1 MTRVIGAL
9 VGDIR
14 NEASAR
20 TKYGLLFAELARQ
33 FELVDVYDA
42 TLRGAA
48 RWVNALQTFH
58 PHRATWKERFYQNVP
73 AFIARSQRAASA
85 LRDRADVIVQ
95 EGVLFDVSAAQTP
108 VVIYT
113 DYTATLAARRVDA
126 GRSPFNAQQ
135 RAQWIALERLALERA
150 AHICVRGRF
159 VREAIIAEYHVAPE
173 RVTAIGGGV
182 NLARLPDNAALSA
195 RFQSNRRRGVRP
207 TALFIGKDFWRKGG
221 DLMLRAFAIARSRVT
236 DARLVMVTA
245 GPVPADLPR
254 AGVEFIA
261 PTWDRAVI
269 EALYREADVFV
280 LPSRLETWGDVL
292 LEAMA
297 FGLPCLGVA
306 GEAMDEIIVDGVTGA
321 IVPPN
326 DVEALA
332 EQLTR
337 VLCDRD
343 RARSWGLAGRQRV
356 EAEFTWA
363 RVVARLAIVIRAVL
377 I

>member
-1 MTRVIGAL
+1 
-9 VGDIR
+9 
-14 NEASAR
+14 
-20 TKYGLLFAELARQ
+20 
-33 FELVDVYDA
+33 
-42 TLRGAA
+42 
-48 RWVNALQTFH
+48 
-58 PHRATWKERFYQNVP
+58 
-73 AFIARSQRAASA
+73 
-85 LRDRADVIVQ
+85 
-95 EGVLFDVSAAQTP
+95 
-108 VVIYT
+108 
-113 DYTATLAARRVDA
+113 
-126 GRSPFNAQQ
+126 
-135 RAQWIALERLALERA
+135 
-150 AHICVRGRF
+150 
-159 VREAIIAEYHVAPE
+159 
-173 RVTAIGGGV
+173 
-182 NLARLPDNAALSA
+182 
-195 RFQSNRRRGVRP
+195 
-207 TALFIGKDFWRKGG
+207 
-221 DLMLRAFAIARSRVT
+221 
-236 DARLVMVTA
+236 
-245 GPVPADLPR
+245 
-254 AGVEFIA
+254 
-261 PTWDRAVI
+261 VI

-337 VLCDRD
+337 LLCDRD